1 MTKSVVLNKA
11 NLTITAADDG
21 IQADDETDVNSGDV
35 TINDST
41 VTITASDKGV
51 TATDEVAVSG
61 SSTVNVTA
69 GDEGIEGRYI
79 NLTGGSV
86 TVNAGDDGLNATE
99 WTSKTNADTSSLTNT
114 IADLENSVAIN
125 IDGANVTVVAGGD
138 GIDSNGNVTVKSG
151 SLYVTQT
158 SADNAAID
166 YDGTGIISGGT
177 VWAIGNQGM
186 AQAFTTGSSQS
197 YIIANVSGNAG
208 DTITVTDSSGN
219 VVAQTVAAS
228 SFGNVVF
235 STEALVE
242 GEGYTITTSSGN
254 SATAT
259 ATEEGSNN
267 GFGMGGPMGDP
278 SAMGQFDPGTNY
290 TNGSQP
296 TSPNW
301 DGTGT
306 PPAPPTGITGFSPTN
321 TADGVQSAVQAAA
334 VDTSLADTISQ
345 LDSDSSNEDPE
356 LQSQVLSGTSS
367 LPDLKIEAAATQTS
381 QSYQSDQSPQAE
393 TASMGMQS
401 SVKSN
406 PQTLSAKKS
415 KTSGN
420 TASQNVSKIASEKS
434 TKTSSLSSL
443 PDTGEKAQFGLASLG
458 GIAILSGTAFFIKKK
473 KVD

>member
-1 MTKSVVLNKA
+1 M
-11 NLTITAADDG
+11 
-21 IQADDETDVNSGDV
+21 
-35 TINDST
+35 
-41 VTITASDKGV
+41 
-51 TATDEVAVSG
+51 
-61 SSTVNVTA
+61 
-69 GDEGIEGRYI
+69 
-79 NLTGGSV
+79 
-86 TVNAGDDGLNATE
+86 
-99 WTSKTNADTSSLTNT
+99 
-114 IADLENSVAIN
+114 
-125 IDGANVTVVAGGD
+125 
-138 GIDSNGNVTVKSG
+138 
-151 SLYVTQT
+151 
-158 SADNAAID
+158 
-166 YDGTGIISGGT
+166 
-177 VWAIGNQGM
+177 
-186 AQAFTTGSSQS
+186 
-197 YIIANVSGNAG
+197 
-208 DTITVTDSSGN
+208 TDSSGN

-401 SVKSN
+401 SVKSK